1 MTTPD
6 IKPIAG
12 ESFLPDTY
20 VLPEDEVWRV
30 IMIRQ
35 YLNNILI
42 FLNVLGEKLNE
53 VIVEVNKLKGGKI

>member
-6 IKPIAG
+6 IKKIG
-12 ESFLPDTY
+12 GDSFLPTQY
-20 VLPEDEVWRV
+20 ILPEDEAWRV
-30 IMIRQ
+30 IMVRQ

-53 VIVEVNKLKGGKI
+53 VIDEVNKLKGGKI